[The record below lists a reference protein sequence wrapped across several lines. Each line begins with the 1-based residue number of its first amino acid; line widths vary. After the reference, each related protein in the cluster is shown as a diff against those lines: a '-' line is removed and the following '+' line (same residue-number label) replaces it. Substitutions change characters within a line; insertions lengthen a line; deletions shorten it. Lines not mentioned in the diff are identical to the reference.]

1 MISPTEE
8 RIKTNKL
15 LMDICN
21 FNKDLFDTSTLSS
34 DEIRYYNKI
43 TDGFNKQIQ
52 FFIDWL
58 DSDEA
63 KRIFQDYTRYNEQ
76 AFNNIDEYTQEI
88 IENTKLTSDEIIN
101 KLYDTGL
108 TNGYKEIRRTKHYN
122 DATKY
127 GLKFLQDYNFSLITN
142 VNEDLK
148 KHIKAQIFNGIVSGE
163 TMPEVAQKILH
174 AHETSLTGKTLSA
187 RQRAMMIARTETA
200 RAMTQGRL
208 QSYANYGVQE
218 VKILTAGDNS
228 VCAICREAE
237 AKIYPIE
244 EAVNLVPFHPLCRCS
259 VTAYIRHGILPRN
272 PDEDAQ
278 VINLT
283 PLTFRDLSRYNNKP
297 AVFHV
302 IDSNDIPSWLPE
314 ILQDNLYNFDIF
326 LKNNKWNKEEYIYGA
341 NLTTEKVSKYISR
354 GKENN
359 VSISSQ
365 DLTIFAY
372 DTVSF
377 VHSHTSAQPF
387 NHEDFEE
394 ALKNPLILTEY
405 MMVHTPNDIFICK
418 FKKDAINNMGKIV
431 SASEDCFNDM
441 SKRNSK
447 FKNDFFAA
455 EALWYNYLN
464 DDVLNKYMEF
474 WRIRK
479 NVQ

>member
-1 MISPTEE
+1 MISATEE

-76 AFNNIDEYTQEI
+76 AFLNIDEYTQEI

-127 GLKFLQDYNFSLITN
+127 GLKFLQNYNFSLITN
-142 VNEDLK
+142 VTEDLK
-148 KHIKAQIFNGIVSGE
+148 KHIKTQIFNGIVAGE

-208 QSYANYGVQE
+208 QSYANYGVRE

-228 VCAICREAE
+228 VCAICREAANKIFPISE
-237 AKIYPIE
+237 AG
-244 EAVNLVPFHPLCRCS
+244 NLVPFHPLCRCS
-259 VTAYIRHGILPRN
+259 VMAYIRHGILQGL
-272 PDEDAQ
+272 PDDD
-278 VINLT
+278 VSLINLT
-283 PLTFRDLSRYNNKP
+283 PLDFKD
-297 AVFHV
+297 
-302 IDSNDIPSWLPE
+302 ISNSSNLLPYVKLTE
-314 ILQDNLYNFDIF
+314 DKLPKNLEELVKKGCLEFDMKIENATNEF
-326 LKNNKWNKEEYIYGA
+326 MYIG
-341 NLTTEKVSKYISR
+341 NLTTGKLGKIYTSNKEK
-354 GKENN
+354 
-359 VSISSQ
+359 
-365 DLTIFAY
+365 
-372 DTVSF
+372 TVTPKTNIEINF
-377 VHSHTSAQPF
+377 GDELIATHNHLSHMPF
-387 NHEDFEE
+387 NADDFEVIFSNSN
-394 ALKNPLILTEY
+394 LYVKFLV
-405 MMVHTPNDIFICK
+405 VHTPTDVFICQLK
-418 FKKDAINNMGKIV
+418 ENALSNKDIILPRISKCYGESLIERGV
-431 SASEDCFNDM
+431 EDYGTGGLVFNKYKSD
-441 SKRNSK
+441 
-447 FKNDFFAA
+447 
-455 EALWYNYLN
+455 EI
-464 DDVLNKYMEF
+464 LNKYMSF
-474 WRIRK
+474 RRIRK
-479 NVQ
+479 